1 MYYEHIRKLI
11 SLNDTYMST
20 LYSNKNS
27 KKNRKLLWLES
38 LKLKFFNKVI
48 YTL

>member
-27 KKNRKLLWLES
+27 KK
-38 LKLKFFNKVI
+38 KLKI
-48 YTL
+48 TLVEIIEIKIF